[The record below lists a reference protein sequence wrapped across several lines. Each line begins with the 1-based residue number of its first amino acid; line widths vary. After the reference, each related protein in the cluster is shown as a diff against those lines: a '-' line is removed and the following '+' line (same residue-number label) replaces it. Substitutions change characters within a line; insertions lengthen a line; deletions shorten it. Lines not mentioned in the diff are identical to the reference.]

1 MHARGVAELVVS
13 LTLQVW
19 LVFLLRKRDNNP
31 RRFPI
36 FFAFALFEALAM
48 AARLS
53 VFSRYAFY
61 FYVYW
66 STEAVL
72 LPLSLAALHEVF
84 HEVFEGLFLLRG
96 FRWFYYGTIL
106 VVVAIAV
113 RNAFVSPPVQAQPII
128 SLVVDVGIAI
138 NFVRMGIIGLFAAVD
153 RIVDMEYDRYANGIV
168 IGFGISSIGAL
179 VGLLAFSGFGTRVI
193 YFAKNAPS
201 VAYILGLAV
210 WVASFIR
217 PEPEGRKWE
226 PPMTPEQMLAEVQGY
241 LRALGISRG
250 KR

>member
-1 MHARGVAELVVS
+1 MNIANTIELSIS
-13 LTLQVW
+13 LALEVCLVILLLNRAVW
-19 LVFLLRKRDNNP
+19 
-31 RRFPI
+31 RRFRV
-36 FFAFALFEALAM
+36 FFLYAILSAPSTL
-48 AARLS
+48 ARLLTEGH
-53 VFSRYAFY
+53 YLAY

-66 STEAVL
+66 FSLAAL
-72 LPLSLAALHEVF
+72 MLLSLAALHEVF

-96 FRWFYYGTIL
+96 FSWFYYGTIL
-106 VVVAIAV
+106 IVVAIAV
-113 RNAFVSPPVQAQPII
+113 RNAIVSPPAAGHPVI
-128 SLVVDVGIAI
+128 SVILDVGIAI

-153 RIVDMEYDRYANGIV
+153 RILDMEDERYAIGIV
-168 IGFGISSIGAL
+168 IGFGISSIGSL
-179 VGLLAFSGFGTRVI
+179 IGYLAFSGFGTKVI
-193 YFAKNAPS
+193 SIARNVPS

-217 PEPEGRKWE
+217 PEPEGRKWK